1 MGNFA
6 RPPPDIMLNW
16 LKNLFNESSAPA
28 PRRPVAAG
36 AAVAS
41 PPEKKSVSIGT
52 VPWRERDQVDYTFSG
67 WLFEAQGNGDMF
79 TNKNE
84 ENILAALDETVKSEQ
99 SGAHMVRRI
108 PGVIPQLLQTLRNGD
123 FSGTDVARTISTDL
137 VLVAEVLRMANS
149 AAYSPASAISS
160 IENAILI
167 LGQNGLRQL
176 ITGVAFKPIVNLKS
190 GTFTKLV
197 APRLWMQSERCA
209 FACRYLASNEPVD
222 PLDAFLAGLIQ
233 NVGLTVSLRVIDQI
247 SDGRLPVGSPT
258 FCNALGMQGRTLAVN
273 IAREWHF
280 PEAVSRAIL
289 EQASDPRDHKVSAL
303 GRVLFMGDYLS
314 KIDILA
320 RHDHIQRHDKTITE
334 DLSEKEL
341 SCLDALADLEDK
353 DWAALTM
360 AGAR

>member
-1 MGNFA
+1 MF
-6 RPPPDIMLNW
+6 NW
-16 LKNLFNESSAPA
+16 LKNLFNEPSP
-28 PRRPVAAG
+28 PVRQS
-36 AAVAS
+36 VARTS
-41 PPEKKSVSIGT
+41 VAEPEKKGVSIGT
-52 VPWRERDQVDYTFSG
+52 VPWRERDQVDYTFSS
-67 WLFEAQGNGDMF
+67 WLFEADGEGDVF

-84 ENILAALDETVKSEQ
+84 ENILAALQETVASEQ

-123 FSGTDVARTISTDL
+123 FAGADVARTISTDL

-149 AAYSPASAISS
+149 AAYSPAAAINS

-167 LGQNGLRQL
+167 LGQDGLRQL

-190 GTFTKLV
+190 GTFTKMV

-209 FACRYLASNEPVD
+209 FACRSLAANEPVD
-222 PLDAFLAGLIQ
+222 PLDAFLVGLIQ
-233 NVGLTVSLRVIDQI
+233 NVGLTVSLRVIDQM

-258 FCNALGMQGRTLAVN
+258 FCNALAMHGRTLAVN

-289 EQASDPRDHKVSAL
+289 EQSSDPRDPKVSAL
-303 GRVLFMGDYLS
+303 GRVLLMGDFLS

-320 RHDHIQRHDKTITE
+320 RNDRINRNDKAILE
-334 DLSEKEL
+334 DLSDKEIA
-341 SCLDALADLEDK
+341 CLEALADLEEK
-353 DWAALTM
+353 DWTALAAT
-360 AGAR
+360 GAR